1 MKKPR
6 IVQRSSLIAGL
17 DIGSS
22 KICCFIAR
30 QGEEGKIHVIGI
42 GHHLSRGV
50 RGGTIIDMEQAELAI
65 STTIHAAE
73 QMAGETIRSVIVN
86 LSGGHPT
93 SQTMSVEIPMNGRE
107 VTDHDV
113 SRVLHQGGQF
123 DGAADRRMI
132 HSIPVGYSID
142 GAKGIRDPRGMYG
155 ERLGVDMHMI
165 TAAAGAIR
173 NISNCVARC
182 HLEVQSLVVSPYASG
197 LAALVED
204 EVDLGVTLIDMGAGT
219 TNIAVFIDGN
229 VVYTDSIP
237 IGGAHVTNDL
247 ARGLSTPLAHA
258 ERLKTLYGH
267 CRVSPADEREMI
279 QVPQVGEDLHQPA
292 NPVPRSLLIG
302 IIQPRIEETFEM
314 VRSRLEQSGFD
325 KIAGRRVVLTGGAS
339 QLAGVRELSQLVL
352 DKQVRM
358 GRPMHIDGLADAT
371 NGPAFATAAGLL
383 TFGAQT
389 EVEMNDLRKEK
400 TVSFSPPSG
409 VIGRLSHWLKENF

>member
-6 IVQRSSLIAGL
+6 IVPRSSLIASL

-30 QGEEGKIHVIGI
+30 PGDDNKLKVIGI

-65 STTIHAAE
+65 STTVHAAE
-73 QMAGETIRSVIVN
+73 QMAGETIRTVIVN
-86 LSGGHPT
+86 LSGGYPS
-93 SQTMSVEIPMNGRE
+93 SQTLSIEIPMNGRE

-113 SRVLHQGGQF
+113 GRVLHQGGQF
-123 DGAADRRMI
+123 DSAADRRLI

-155 ERLGVDMHMI
+155 ERLGVDMHVI
-165 TAAAGAIR
+165 TAASGAVR
-173 NISNCVARC
+173 NITNCVARC

-197 LAALVED
+197 LSALVDD
-204 EVDLGVTLIDMGAGT
+204 EIDLGVTLIDMGAGT
-219 TNIAVFIDGN
+219 TNLAVFIDGH
-229 VVYTDSIP
+229 VVYTDSVP
-237 IGGAHVTNDL
+237 IGGSHVTNDL

-279 QVPQVGEDLHQPA
+279 QVPQVGEDHHQPT

-302 IIQPRIEETFEM
+302 IIQPRLEETFEL
-314 VRSRLEQSGFD
+314 VRTRLEQSGFD
-325 KIAGRRVVLTGGAS
+325 KVAGRRVVLTGGAS
-339 QLAGVRELSQLVL
+339 QLAGVRELAQLVL

-358 GRPMHIDGLADAT
+358 GRPLHIDGLADAT

-383 TFGAQT
+383 TFAAQT
-389 EVEMNDLRKEK
+389 EVEMSEMRKERV
-400 TVSFSPPSG
+400 TSLQASNGLLGRVSY
-409 VIGRLSHWLKENF
+409 WLKENF